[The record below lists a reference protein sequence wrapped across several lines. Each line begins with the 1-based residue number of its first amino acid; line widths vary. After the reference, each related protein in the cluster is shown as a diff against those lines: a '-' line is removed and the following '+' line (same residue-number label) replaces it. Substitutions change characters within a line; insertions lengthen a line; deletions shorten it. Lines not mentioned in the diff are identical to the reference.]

1 MPRARADKAGT
12 KTGVGVRKPGQPKA
26 GQGPL
31 KEADKVEIV
40 TRLAMYDTVHEI
52 HRSLAERGIEV
63 TVQAV
68 ANYNPTRSTI
78 LAQKWVTLFYET
90 RERFHAEMMAEP
102 MAQRAYR
109 LRQLHKL
116 YLQAEKKGAIPLAAS
131 LLEQAAKETGGLY
144 TNVTKVKGQL
154 DAPITPHET
163 TSEEQ
168 RIMLADRLKDAMMK
182 RAKVIPAKQ
191 LSDKSAQG

>member
-1 MPRARADKAGT
+1 MPKARGDKAGT
-12 KTGVGVRKPGQPKA
+12 NTGVGKRKRGNPG
-26 GQGPL
+26 GNGPL
-31 KEADKVEIV
+31 SEADKVEIV
-40 TRLAMYDTVHEI
+40 TRLAMYDTVGEI
-52 HRSLAERGIEV
+52 HRSLAERGVEV
-63 TVQAV
+63 TIQAV

-78 LAQKWVTLFYET
+78 LAQKWVTLFHET

-154 DAPITPHET
+154 DAPMSPAEV
-163 TSEEQ
+163 TSDEQ

-182 RAKVIPAKQ
+182 RVKVIPAKQ
-191 LSDKSAQG
+191 LSDQSAKG

>member
-1 MPRARADKAGT
+1 MPKARGDKAGT
-12 KTGVGVRKPGQPKA
+12 STGAGVRRRGNPGAK
-26 GQGPL
+26 GPL
-31 KEADKVEIV
+31 SEADKADIV
-40 TRLAMYDTVHEI
+40 TRLAMYDTVTEI
-52 HRSLAERGIEV
+52 HRSLLERGIEV
-63 TVQAV
+63 TIQAV
-68 ANYNPTRSTI
+68 ANYNPTRNAI
-78 LAQKWVTLFYET
+78 LAQKWVTLFFET

-154 DAPITPHET
+154 D
-163 TSEEQ
+163 TSMSPAEVTSDEQ

-182 RAKVIPAKQ
+182 RAKAVPAKQ
-191 LSDKSAQG
+191 LSDQSAKG

>member
-1 MPRARADKAGT
+1 MPKARGDKAGT
-12 KTGVGVRKPGQPKA
+12 STGAGVRRRGNPGAK
-26 GQGPL
+26 GPL
-31 KEADKVEIV
+31 SEADKADIV
-40 TRLAMYDTVHEI
+40 TRLAMYDTVSEI
-52 HRSLAERGIEV
+52 HRSLLERGIEV
-63 TVQAV
+63 TIQAV
-68 ANYNPTRSTI
+68 ANYNPTRNPI
-78 LAQKWVTLFYET
+78 LAQKWVTLFFET

-154 DAPITPHET
+154 D
-163 TSEEQ
+163 TSMSPAEVTSDEQ

-182 RAKVIPAKQ
+182 RAKAVPAKQ
-191 LSDKSAQG
+191 LSDQSAKG